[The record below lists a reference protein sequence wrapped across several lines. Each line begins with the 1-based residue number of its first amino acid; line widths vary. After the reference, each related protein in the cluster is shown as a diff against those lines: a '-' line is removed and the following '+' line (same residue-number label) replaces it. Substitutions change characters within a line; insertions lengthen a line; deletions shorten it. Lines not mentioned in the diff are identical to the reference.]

1 MSLRLLIVDDDIR
14 LTRIVSL
21 AATQLGLETM
31 QVNRPAEALEA
42 FVSFRPDVTLLDV
55 FMPEL
60 DGIDVLHE
68 VLLANIP
75 TRLIL
80 TSGSGEE
87 LLSVA
92 RDAAQFH
99 GVDDAIVLPKPFR
112 RRELVAALAK
122 AVE

>member
-1 MSLRLLIVDDDIR
+1 MSLRLLIVDDDSR

-21 AATQLGLETM
+21 TATQFGMETM
-31 QVNRPAEALEA
+31 QINRPAEALDA
-42 FVSFRPDVTLLDV
+42 FVSFRPDVVLLDV

-92 RDAAQFH
+92 RDAARFH
-99 GVDDAIVLPKPFR
+99 GVDDAIVLAKPFR
-112 RRELVAALAK
+112 RRDLPAALAQ

>member
-1 MSLRLLIVDDDIR
+1 MSMRLLIVDDDSR

-21 AATQLGLETM
+21 AAAQLGMETM

-42 FVSFRPDVTLLDV
+42 FVSFRPDVILLDV

-80 TSGSGEE
+80 TSGGGEE

-92 RDAAQFH
+92 RDAARFH
-99 GVDDAIVLPKPFR
+99 GVEDAIVLPKPFR
-112 RRELVAALAK
+112 RSELLAALAR

>member
-1 MSLRLLIVDDDIR
+1 MSLRLLIVDDDSR

-21 AATQLGLETM
+21 AATQLGMETM
-31 QVNRPAEALEA
+31 QVNRPAEALDA
-42 FVSFRPDVTLLDV
+42 FVSFRPDVILLDV

-92 RDAAQFH
+92 RDAARFH
-99 GVDDAIVLPKPFR
+99 GVEDAIVLPKPFR
-112 RRELVAALAK
+112 RNELLAALAQ